1 MLYDIFYLYKGVHLL
16 TQFAV
21 LVCLCICRP
30 DDGLAEV
37 KTCRKDISDK
47 WLFIIHC
54 AVCWIK
60 WYNQSP
66 PRNTDYLK
74 CILDVHPPSQLTLL
88 FSLLHKSY
96 DSRTPNNTCNN
107 SAKTRWVQWP
117 SRHGWRS
124 VLQSFNPLLFRAPP
138 GTHGQNLVCILNTTV
153 SFGAPSVQ
161 RVWVCRRKSWTSSL
175 FTTKGRTVECGLV
188 QGPRVQK

>member
-1 MLYDIFYLYKGVHLL
+1 MPYDIFYLHKGVHLL

-21 LVCLCICRP
+21 LLRLCICRP
-30 DDGLAEV
+30 DDDLVEV

-60 WYNQSP
+60 CCNQSP
-66 PRNTDYLK
+66 AWNTDYIK
-74 CILDVHPPSQLTLL
+74 CILDVQPPSQLTPL
-88 FSLLHKSY
+88 FSFLHIRH
-96 DSRTPNNTCNN
+96 DSQRIPSNTCNN
-107 SAKTRWVQWP
+107 SAKTESKSA

-124 VLQSFNPLLFRAPP
+124 VNQSFNPLLFRTPP
-138 GTHGQNLVCILNTTV
+138 GVHGQNLVRILNATV
-153 SFGAPSVQ
+153 SFGAPSAQ

-175 FTTKGRTVECGLV
+175 FTTKGRTGECGLV
-188 QGPRVQK
+188 HGPRVQK